1 MNPEIW
7 GPGAWL
13 FLHSITLAYPNNP
26 TELDK
31 QNYKTFFEILKNVIP
46 CKKCSYNYSKNI
58 KDNNI
63 SNHLDS
69 KVSLVKWLVNI
80 HNQVNIENNKNIMEY
95 KDVIKEYK
103 KIINNNQK
111 EIALFRSHP
120 SYRSDSK
127 QKTSIWYDWAEV
139 RYENEIIP
147 AQLLCFFTF
156 VNNAEDECIILNDIQ
171 LANNDDYVI
180 V

>member
-103 KIINNNQK
+103 KIYNISKNSLFTKDISTYANKTNNK
-111 EIALFRSHP
+111 
-120 SYRSDSK
+120 
-127 QKTSIWYDWAEV
+127 
-139 RYENEIIP
+139 
-147 AQLLCFFTF
+147 LLMFIF
-156 VNNAEDECIILNDIQ
+156 IILIILLIYYYYNKY
-171 LANNDDYVI
+171 LRYYF
-180 V
+180 

>member
-26 TELDK
+26 TQLDK
-31 QNYKTFFEILKNVIP
+31 ENYKTFFEILKNVIP

-58 KDNNI
+58 KDNDI
-63 SNHLDS
+63 SDHLDS

-80 HNQVNIENNKNIMEY
+80 HNQVNIENNKKTMEY

-103 KIINNNQK
+103 KIYNINKNSLFSKDISTYSVKTNNK
-111 EIALFRSHP
+111 
-120 SYRSDSK
+120 
-127 QKTSIWYDWAEV
+127 
-139 RYENEIIP
+139 
-147 AQLLCFFTF
+147 LLMFIF
-156 VNNAEDECIILNDIQ
+156 IILILLLLYYYYNKY
-171 LANNDDYVI
+171 LRYYF
-180 V
+180 

>member
-26 TELDK
+26 TQLDK
-31 QNYKTFFEILKNVIP
+31 ENYKTFFEILKNVIP

-58 KDNNI
+58 KDNDI

-80 HNQVNIENNKNIMEY
+80 HNQVNIENDKKTMEY
-95 KDVIKEYK
+95 EDVIKEYK
-103 KIINNNQK
+103 KIYNINKNSLFSKDVSTYSVKTNNK
-111 EIALFRSHP
+111 
-120 SYRSDSK
+120 
-127 QKTSIWYDWAEV
+127 
-139 RYENEIIP
+139 
-147 AQLLCFFTF
+147 LLMFIF
-156 VNNAEDECIILNDIQ
+156 IILILLLLYYYYNKY
-171 LANNDDYVI
+171 LRYYF
-180 V
+180 